1 MAEGADQPVGNVVV
15 FAIPEVLPVAVPS
28 FIALY
33 VPVPSETFVPRDEAL
48 KGPFWVEVLAV

>member
-1 MAEGADQPVGNVVV
+1 MGNVVV